1 MTEEERLRRILME
14 IGERHK
20 LAYTEEAAPYHKAL
34 EAIIAAKPP
43 MLIIFDDRVDV
54 GLDTGC

>member
-20 LAYTEEAAPYHKAL
+20 LAYMEEAAPYPKA
-34 EAIIAAKPP
+34 PRP
-43 MLIIFDDRVDV
+43 
-54 GLDTGC
+54 G